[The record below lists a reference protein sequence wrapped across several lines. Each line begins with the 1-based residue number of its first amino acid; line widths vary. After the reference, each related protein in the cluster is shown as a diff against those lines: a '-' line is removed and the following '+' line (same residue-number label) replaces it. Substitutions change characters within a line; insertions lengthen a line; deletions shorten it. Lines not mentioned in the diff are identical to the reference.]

1 MRNLIAELL
10 EAFMSIDDARAHLG
24 LPLKWTKEDLKAAYK
39 RAAFDNHPDRGG
51 STAKMSAINAAY
63 QVLQNVEMGTS
74 VSDGDYEDARLEKK
88 GQMVK
93 ETINSLFDP
102 LRYAQYFTKMTG
114 KPFTFVVDDSVRSK
128 YYSSSESYRKKVEWA
143 SPDRETVFSLD
154 IYVNLT
160 TLRPMKSLGAGGDAV
175 LAFSVMLSPTVLHD
189 NRKSKMRQR
198 DWEFSTKEESLVD
211 PTKVFPVA
219 SIKKMMKGAD
229 KARKFSKRDMEVA
242 IEKGL
247 GGRIEHQGGNS
258 WARIPVGEYQLLLYR
273 WIILR
278 SPAWDIHAVQA
289 KIDGQW
295 KSFKPR
301 KTAYHTE
308 SEELI
313 EILKRVKKQ
322 TWNDPQTLADAV
334 SLQMRKDRTE
344 SIRSRMEAL
353 L

>member
-1 MRNLIAELL
+1 
-10 EAFMSIDDARAHLG
+10 MSIDDARAHLG

-39 RAAFDNHPDRGG
+39 RAALDNHPDRGG
-51 STAKMSAINAAY
+51 STAKMAAINAAY
-63 QVLQNVEMGTS
+63 QVLQKVPSRS
-74 VSDGDYEDARLEKK
+74 VPDDDAARLEKN
-88 GQMVK
+88 GRMVK

-128 YYSSSESYRKKVEWA
+128 YSYSESYRKKVEWA

-154 IYVNLT
+154 IYVDLAT
-160 TLRPMKSLGAGGDAV
+160 IRPMKSLGTGGDAV
-175 LAFSVMLSPTVLHD
+175 LAFRVMLSPTVLHD
-189 NRKSKMRQR
+189 NRKSKMRQKNW
-198 DWEFSTKEESLVD
+198 DFSTKEESLID

-258 WARIPVGEYQLLLYR
+258 WASIPVGEYQLLLYR
-273 WIILR
+273 WVILR
-278 SPAWDIHAVQA
+278 SPAWDIHAVKA
-289 KIDGQW
+289 RIDGQW
-295 KSFKPR
+295 KSFKPS